1 MKNNFGEW
9 VSVKDRLP
17 EEEKEYLVT
26 DGSDWDTTIF
36 HLESKTWDRYDNLRW
51 FSHSSITH
59 WMELPELPK

>member
-9 VSVKDRLP
+9 VSVGDRLP

-26 DGSDWDTTIF
+26 DGI
-36 HLESKTWDRYDNLRW
+36 DREVCLFNVAHKAFDYYFELRW
-51 FSHSSITH
+51 STGSGITH